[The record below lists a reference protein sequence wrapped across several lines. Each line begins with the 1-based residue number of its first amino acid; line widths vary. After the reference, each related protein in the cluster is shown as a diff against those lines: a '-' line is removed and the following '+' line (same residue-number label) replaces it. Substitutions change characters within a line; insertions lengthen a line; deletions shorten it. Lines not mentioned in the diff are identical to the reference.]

1 MSYFL
6 LLLEYIFILFPPL
19 RGRKWLQQCEGAEG
33 RDQERVWRERS
44 SGGAGEEAEDSE
56 HRKWTGS
63 EPYEGATRPDQA
75 GAAGERSPVRWV
87 TQHQLISAAT
97 WGSPFFIQIQ
107 IRLGCFLGFSIDLYR
122 PDISHLLSVSLWI
135 GCFQSNYSIN
145 CPLRVNQ
152 CCVIWQQLYYYYWL
166 CWIKHRWVNLTKELS
181 CFTAKLR
188 GKKYMLYA

>member
-1 MSYFL
+1 MSYFYL
-6 LLLEYIFILFPPL
+6 SIFVYSFHLCAAGNDFSSAKEL
-19 RGRKWLQQCEGAEG
+19 KAEI
-33 RDQERVWRERS
+33 RSALWRERS

-56 HRKWTGS
+56 YRKWTGS

-145 CPLRVNQ
+145 CPLRANQ

-181 CFTAKLR
+181 VL
-188 GKKYMLYA
+188 LQN